1 MESSRSPRKEQ
12 EKMRRLV
19 LMIGVL
25 MMLVLVSA
33 GVALAVRKTCG
44 DIPCRG
50 TNNDDVLYER
60 IGNGARDRILGLDG
74 DDDMDAALYDDDQDR
89 LEGAKGRDRIVVNDG
104 DARDTAN
111 GGRGRDVCR
120 VDAGDSRSSCERVD
134 VEAAGAEPA
143 GSATSQPTSPEK
155 ESTAPG
161 ERTGQEE

>member
-1 MESSRSPRKEQ
+1 
-12 EKMRRLV
+12 MRRLV
-19 LMIGVL
+19 
-25 MMLVLVSA
+25 MMLGLVMMLIFVTA
-33 GVALAVRKTCG
+33 GVALAVHKICG

-60 IGNGARDRILGLDG
+60 IGNGAKDRILGLEGNDA
-74 DDDMDAALYDDDQDR
+74 MDAALYADDQDS
-89 LEGAKGRDRIVVNDG
+89 LEGGPGRDRIVVNDG
-104 DARDTAN
+104 DARDSAN
-111 GGRGRDVCR
+111 GGRSRDVCR
-120 VDAGDSRSSCERVD
+120 VDQGDSRSSCERVA